1 MSILFMRMVK
11 VNKSKL
17 WLRDDE
23 IEGFI
28 EKVVTPS
35 GNGAKV
41 DVPKRY
47 IGTLAYVVLR
57 KK

>member
-1 MSILFMRMVK
+1 MRIVK
-11 VNKSKL
+11 VNKGKL

-23 IEGFI
+23 VEGFI
-28 EKVVTPS
+28 EKIVTPS
-35 GNGAKV
+35 GTGAKV

-47 IGTLAYVVLR
+47 IGQRAYVVLC

>member
-1 MSILFMRMVK
+1 MRTIK
-11 VNKSKL
+11 VNNGKL
-17 WLRDDE
+17 WLREDQ

-28 EKVVTPS
+28 EKIVTPS

-47 IGTLAYVVLR
+47 IGRRAYIILCKDESIEV
-57 KK
+57 

>member
-1 MSILFMRMVK
+1 MRIVK
-11 VNKSKL
+11 VNKGKL

-23 IEGFI
+23 VIGFI

-35 GNGAKV
+35 GTGAKV

-47 IGTLAYVVLR
+47 IGKCAYVVVC